1 MAAPPLSE
9 GGEYAIVMLWFP
21 WVALLIVGAPGV
33 VEGVAEAELEA
44 LPAPLLL
51 TAFRS
56 TLYVVPLVKPVMLN
70 MLPETSEAVVYDP
83 PLREYW

>member
-1 MAAPPLSE
+1 M
-9 GGEYAIVMLWFP
+9 
-21 WVALLIVGAPGV
+21 VGALGV

-44 LPAPLLL
+44 VPAPLLL

-56 TLYVVPLVKPVMLN
+56 TLYVVPLVKPVMVN
-70 MLPETSEAVVYDP
+70 MLLETPVAVVYDP